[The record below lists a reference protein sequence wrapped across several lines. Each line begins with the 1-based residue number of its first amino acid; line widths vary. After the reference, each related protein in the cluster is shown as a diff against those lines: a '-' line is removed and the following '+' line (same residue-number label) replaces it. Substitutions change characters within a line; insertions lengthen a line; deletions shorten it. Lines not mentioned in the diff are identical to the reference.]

1 VPDGSTLHLLR
12 RFLGDMLA
20 HRRLLAVVV
29 ATIIGAS
36 LATLAGPLILRV
48 AIDEYIVPGRYEELP
63 LIAGVYL
70 LALTAQWAF
79 IAARNWYINVFGQRI
94 LYDLRGRLF
103 ERSLRARAD
112 FYRDRR
118 TGDLVSRIINDTSHV
133 NDILVSGLLGG
144 IGDLASLLGIIIA
157 MFLLEPTLTLVA
169 LASVPLMIV
178 VARSF
183 GGRMRRAYRAT
194 REKIARVSSLVE
206 ETFSGFET
214 VRAYGR
220 EPLAQREFEQA
231 SLDTLRAYM
240 KVALYMG
247 VFWPL
252 MNLASMLSM
261 TTVLAAG
268 AYLVHTGATTL
279 GVVAAFIQYVQRF
292 RGPINNVVS
301 MYDSLQSALASL
313 ERIYEVLDA
322 PVEDDEGIEVER
334 LTGHIQYRDVWFEY
348 EPGRP
353 VLKGINLEISP
364 GETIAIVGETGAG
377 KTTMVNLLL
386 RFHDPT
392 RGEILLDGTPTTMI
406 RRSSLRKRI
415 SYVPQETYLF
425 PGTILE
431 NILIANPQAT
441 PQDVIRVARQLGI
454 HDYITRLPQGY
465 DTPAGE
471 AGKLLSTG
479 EKQLISIA
487 RAMLRDP
494 DIVVL
499 DEALSSVDPKT
510 EEIVRR
516 AIHQLLQGRTAII
529 IAHRL
534 QVTVTREADRIIVL
548 HNGKI
553 IEQGTFHQLLAR
565 KGHFHKLYTTQTQQ
579 KITTPTPKTTQKT
592 PRQ

>member
-1 VPDGSTLHLLR
+1 VPDGSTLRLLR
-12 RFLGDMLA
+12 RFLGDMLV
-20 HRRLLAVVV
+20 HKRLLAVVV

-36 LATLAGPLILRV
+36 LATLAGPYILRL
-48 AIDEYIVPGRYEELP
+48 AIDEYIIPGRYEELP
-63 LIAGVYL
+63 TIAAVYL
-70 LALTAQWAF
+70 LVLAAQWAF

-112 FYRDRR
+112 FYRDKR

-157 MFLLEPTLTLVA
+157 MALLEPTLTLVA
-169 LASVPLMIV
+169 LASVPLMV
-178 VARSF
+178 LVARYF
-183 GGRMRRAYRAT
+183 GGRMRRAYRIT

-206 ETFSGFET
+206 ETVSGFET

-220 EPLAQREFEQA
+220 EAQAASEFSRA
-231 SLDTLRAYM
+231 SLDTHRAYM
-240 KVALYMG
+240 RVALYMG

-252 MNLASMLSM
+252 MNLSSMLSM
-261 TTVLAAG
+261 ATVLAAG

-334 LTGHIQYRDVWFEY
+334 LQGHIRYDNVWFEY

-353 VLKGINLEISP
+353 VLKGINLEVNP

-377 KTTMVNLLL
+377 KTTLVNLLL

-392 RGEILLDGTPTTMI
+392 KGTILLDNTPTTMI
-406 RRSSLRKRI
+406 KRSSIRRRI

-431 NILIANPQAT
+431 NIQIANPQAT
-441 PQDVIRVARQLGI
+441 REDIIQVCKQLGI

-487 RAMLRDP
+487 RAMLRNP
-494 DIVVL
+494 DIVIL

-510 EEIVRR
+510 EEIIRK
-516 AIHQLLQGRTAII
+516 AIHKLLQNRTAII

-534 QVTVTREADRIIVL
+534 AVTREADRIIVL

-553 IEQGTFHQLLAR
+553 IEQGTLQN
-565 KGHFHKLYTTQTQQ
+565 Y
-579 KITTPTPKTTQKT
+579 
-592 PRQ
+592 